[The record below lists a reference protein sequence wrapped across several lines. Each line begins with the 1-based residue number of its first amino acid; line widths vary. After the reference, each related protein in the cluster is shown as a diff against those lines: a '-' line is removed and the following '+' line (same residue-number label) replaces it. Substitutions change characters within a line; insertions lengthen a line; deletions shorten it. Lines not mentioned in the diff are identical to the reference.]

1 MAHGIFYVL
10 DELTEEQQLQF
21 FCEQI
26 AQLWREH
33 QSVRVWCANQAAA
46 EQLDEWLWRIP
57 TNAFVPHNLVGEG
70 PPQGA
75 PVELCW
81 PQAKVLSHRAPVVVV
96 NLMNEPAPWQGA
108 QLIIEH
114 VPAQEPERQAARDRY
129 KQYRQHGVALQT
141 LKAAD
146 LILSKTE

>member
-33 QSVRVWCANQAAA
+33 QSVRVWCANHAAA
-46 EQLDEWLWRIP
+46 EQLDEGFWRLP
-57 TNAFVPHNLVGEG
+57 TNAFVPTYLVGDG

-75 PVELCW
+75 PVELCV
-81 PQAKVLSHRAPVVVV
+81 PQATVLSHRAPVVVV
-96 NLMNEPAPWQGA
+96 NLMNEPAPRQGPK
-108 QLIIEH
+108 LIIEH
-114 VPAQEPERQAARDRY
+114 VPPQAPERQAAPDRY
-129 KQYRQHGVALQT
+129 KQYR
-141 LKAAD
+141 
-146 LILSKTE
+146 